1 VDIRLSEIICAL
13 SHALDVT
20 EGQPMGHAERS
31 CLIGLRLADAAGL
44 DPAYRSSLFYAL
56 LLKDAGCSSNSAA
69 TAEVFG
75 TDELQVKR
83 ELKLVDPT
91 HPAQSLR
98 YLRRNVAAGAPLR
111 QRVRHLRALV
121 ALGVD
126 GARDLREMRC
136 ERGAEI
142 ARAIDLDEN
151 AANAIRQLDEHWNGR
166 GYPAGVAGEEISPLA
181 RVMCLAQTMEV
192 FWQQGGPGA
201 ACAVARA
208 RRGTWFEPAL
218 VDAVADCEHDAAFWA
233 SLSTADVNAMEPV
246 DRVQRAD
253 DARLDRVAE
262 AFAGIVDAKSPFTAR
277 HSAGVAEIAEGIAAT
292 MGLDAG
298 TRRLLR
304 RAGLLHDVGKL
315 GVSNRILD
323 KPGRLTDDEWSAVRR
338 HPHLSLVIL
347 APVPA
352 LADVARLA
360 VEHHE
365 RLDGTGYPYGLTA
378 DDLDVPS
385 RILQVADVAEALSAR
400 RPYRDALAVD
410 EVMEIIRGD
419 AGTKLDAAACAALQT
434 WLPSWRSDRRADA
447 AWAVG

>member
-31 CLIGLRLADAAGL
+31 CLIGLRLADAARLEG
-44 DPAYRSSLFYAL
+44 AQRSSLFYAL
-56 LLKDAGCSSNSAA
+56 LLKDAGCSSNSAI

-83 ELKLVDPT
+83 EIKLVDPRR
-91 HPAQSLR
+91 PAQSLR
-98 YLRRNVAAGAPLR
+98 YLRRNVAVGAPLR
-111 QRVRHLRALV
+111 ERVRHVRALV
-121 ALGVD
+121 ALGLD
-126 GARDLREMRC
+126 GARELSEMRC
-136 ERGAEI
+136 ERGADI
-142 ARAIDLDEN
+142 ARAIDLDED

-166 GYPAGVAGEEISPLA
+166 GYPAGLAGEEISPLA

-192 FWQQGGPGA
+192 FWQQGGPQA
-201 ACAVARA
+201 ACAIARA
-208 RRGTWFEPAL
+208 RRGTWFAPAL
-218 VDAVADCEHDAAFWA
+218 VDAVADFEHDADFWA
-233 SLSTADVNAMEPV
+233 SLTTADVNALEPA

-253 DARLDRVAE
+253 DARLDRVAK
-262 AFAGIVDAKSPFTAR
+262 AFAGIVDAKSPYTAR
-277 HSAGVAEIAEGIAAT
+277 HSAGVAEIAEGIAVT
-292 MGLDAG
+292 MGLDEA

-323 KPGRLTDDEWSAVRR
+323 KPGRLTEDEWAAVRR

-365 RLDGTGYPYGLTA
+365 RLDGSGYPYGLTA
-378 DDLDVPS
+378 ADLDEPS

-400 RPYRDALAVD
+400 RPYRDALASG
-410 EVMEIIRGD
+410 EVMAILDGD
-419 AGTKLDAAACAALQT
+419 AGIKLDADAVAALEA
-434 WLPSWRSDRRADA
+434 WLPSWRADRVADA
-447 AWAVG
+447 A

>member
-31 CLIGLRLADAAGL
+31 CIIGLRVADAAGL
-44 DPAYRSSLFYAL
+44 EHAERSSLFYAL
-56 LLKDAGCSSNSAA
+56 LLKDAGCSTTSSV
-69 TAEVFG
+69 TADVFG
-75 TDELQVKR
+75 TDDLQVKR
-83 ELKLVDPT
+83 ELKLVDLGQPG
-91 HPAQSLR
+91 QKLR
-98 YLRRNVAAGAPLR
+98 YLSRNVASGAPLR

-126 GARDLREMRC
+126 GTHDLREMRC
-136 ERGAEI
+136 ERGADI
-142 ARAIDLDEN
+142 ARSIDLDEE
-151 AANAIRQLDEHWNGR
+151 AATAIHQLDEHWNGR
-166 GYPAGVAGEEISPLA
+166 GYPAGLAGEEISPLA
-181 RVMCLAQTMEV
+181 RVMCLAQTMEI
-192 FWQQGGPGA
+192 FWQQGGPQA

-208 RRGTWFEPAL
+208 RRGTWFEPDL
-218 VDAVADCEHDAAFWA
+218 VDAVADFEHDVAFWA
-233 SLSTADVNAMEPV
+233 SLNTADVNAFEPT

-262 AFAGIVDAKSPFTAR
+262 AFAGIVDAKSPYTAR
-277 HSAGVAEIAEGIAAT
+277 HSAGVAEIAEGIAVT
-292 MGLDAG
+292 MGLDEA

-323 KPGRLTDDEWSAVRR
+323 KPGRLTQDEWAVVRR

-365 RLDGTGYPYGLTA
+365 RLDGSGYPYGLTA
-378 DDLDVPS
+378 PDLDLPS
-385 RILQVADVAEALSAR
+385 RILQVADVAEALSAQ
-400 RPYRDALAVD
+400 RPYREALAMEEVLAIVD
-410 EVMEIIRGD
+410 GE
-419 AGTKLDAAACAALQT
+419 AGVKLDAAAVAALEA
-434 WLPSWRSDRRADA
+434 WLPSRHADSVADA
-447 AWAVG
+447 A